1 LAETQN
7 LQAGPRAY
15 PGRVPEQRRGLLLG
29 VAAYGLWGGFP
40 LYFPLLEPAS
50 ALEILAHR
58 ILWSMVTMGLLV
70 VLFRRT
76 PQLRAILA
84 DRRTF
89 LLLASAAAVITVNW
103 ATYIYGVNN
112 EKVVETSLGY
122 FINPLVTVL
131 MGVVILGER
140 LRPLQWAAL
149 GVASI
154 AVVVLTV
161 DYGRLPYIALVLAFS
176 FGTYGLLKKTA
187 NVGAVESLAVET
199 TVIAPLAVAYLAWLV
214 ATGASAFGTEGAGH
228 ALLLVSTGIVTAIP
242 LICFGAAATRVS
254 MTTLGLLQYLAPVL
268 QFALGVFVLDEAM
281 PASRWI
287 GFVLV
292 WVALVVFTVEAT
304 NHHRRQLRLTALAS
318 AA

>member
-1 LAETQN
+1 M
-7 LQAGPRAY
+7 
-15 PGRVPEQRRGLLLG
+15 PEQRRGLLLG
-29 VAAYGLWGGFP
+29 MAAYGLWGGFP
-40 LYFPLLEPAS
+40 LYWPLLEPAG
-50 ALEILAHR
+50 AVEILAHR

-70 VLFRRT
+70 VVFRRT
-76 PQLRAILA
+76 TQLRAILA

-89 LLLASAAAVITVNW
+89 LLLAAAALIITVNW

-112 EKVVETSLGY
+112 ERVVETSLGY

-140 LRPLQWAAL
+140 LRPLQWGAL
-149 GVASI
+149 GIASL

-161 DYGRLPYIALVLAFS
+161 DYGRLPWIALVLAFS

-199 TVIAPLAVAYLAWLV
+199 TVVAPLAAAYLGWLI
-214 ATGASAFGTEGAGH
+214 ASGASSFGSEGAGH
-228 ALLLVSTGIVTAIP
+228 ALLLASTGIVTAIP

-292 WVALVVFTVEAT
+292 WVALVIFTVEAT
-304 NHHRRQLRLTALAS
+304 NHHRRQLRLTVHAS
-318 AA
+318 AAA